1 VKILKFTTGLLL
13 LVAISGVGW
22 LVYERLKEPNGPQ
35 KKRNSISLIA
45 AVEVAPATIQSIQ
58 LLRQFTGTLD
68 SKSEFVVAPKVAG
81 RIEEIS
87 VDLGDTVE
95 RSEVVVRLDNAE
107 YTQSLKLYQADLAV
121 IRANLAEAKS
131 QLEIAKRELER
142 ITTLQ
147 QRGVSSAAENDAA
160 RATYSARTAHVEVAR
175 AQILRAQAELETA
188 RIRLGYSEVRAN
200 WRGGR
205 NFRAVAERY
214 VDEGETVTANQPLL
228 RIVDLDQLNGV
239 LSVTER
245 DYGQLQVGQIVILD
259 VDAFPDEK
267 FNGRISRVS
276 PVFDEATRQARVEV
290 TVENKDHRLKP
301 GMFIRANVELEA
313 SASAVTVPEQA
324 LVTRNNESGVFVL
337 NDDGVTVQ
345 WKPVQPG
352 ILQNGRVQ
360 LIDGSIDGLV
370 VVLGQQLLDDGS
382 AVNVVGGERQ

>member
-1 VKILKFTTGLLL
+1 M

-22 LVYERLKEPNGPQ
+22 LVYERLKELNGPQ
-35 KKRNSISLIA
+35 KKRTSISLIA
-45 AVEVAPATIQSIQ
+45 PVEVAPVTIQSIQ

-68 SKSEFVVAPKVAG
+68 SKSEFVVAPKVTG

-95 RSEVVVRLDNAE
+95 RGEVVVRLDNAE

-121 IRANLAEAKS
+121 TRANLAEAKS

-200 WRGGR
+200 WMGGR
-205 NFRAVAERY
+205 NLRAVAERY

-245 DYGQLQVGQIVILD
+245 DYGRLQVGQIVILD

-267 FNGRISRVS
+267 FNGHISRVS

-313 SASAVTVPEQA
+313 SVSAVTVPEQA

-337 NDDGVTVQ
+337 SDDGITVQ
-345 WKPVQPG
+345 WKPVQAG
-352 ILQNGRVQ
+352 IRQNGRVQ
-360 LIDGSIDGLV
+360 LIDGSIDGSV

>member
-1 VKILKFTTGLLL
+1 MKILKFTTGLLL

-22 LVYERLKEPNGPQ
+22 LVYERLKEFDNPQ

-45 AVEVAPATIQSIQ
+45 PVEVAPVTIQSIQ

-68 SKSEFVVAPKVAG
+68 SKSEFVVASKVAG

-95 RSEVVVRLDNAE
+95 RGKVVVRLDNAE

-121 IRANLAEAKS
+121 TRANLAEAKS

-142 ITTLQ
+142 VTTLQ
-147 QRGVSSAAENDAA
+147 ARGVSSESENDAA

-205 NFRAVAERY
+205 NLRAVAERY

-245 DYGQLQVGQIVILD
+245 DYGQLQVDQIVILD

-267 FNGRISRVS
+267 FTGHISRVS

-290 TVENKDHRLKP
+290 TVDNKDHRLKP
-301 GMFIRANVELEA
+301 GMFIRANVELGA
-313 SASAVTVPEQA
+313 SDSAVTVPEQA
-324 LVTRNNESGVFVL
+324 LVTRNSESGVFVL

-345 WKPVQPG
+345 WKPVQLG
-352 ILQNGRVQ
+352 IAQDGRVQ
-360 LIDGSIDGLV
+360 LVDSNIEGRV
-370 VVLGQQLLDDGS
+370 VVLGQQLLDEGS
-382 AVNVVGGERQ
+382 TVNVVGGER

>member
-1 VKILKFTTGLLL
+1 MKILKFTTGLLL

-22 LVYERLKEPNGPQ
+22 LVYERLKELNGPQ

-45 AVEVAPATIQSIQ
+45 PVEVAPVTIQSIQ

-68 SKSEFVVAPKVAG
+68 SKSEFVVAPKVTG

-95 RSEVVVRLDNAE
+95 RGEVVVRLDNAE

-121 IRANLAEAKS
+121 TRANLAEAKS

-205 NFRAVAERY
+205 NLRAVAERY

-267 FNGRISRVS
+267 FNGHISRVS

-313 SASAVTVPEQA
+313 SVSAVTVPEQA
-324 LVTRNNESGVFVL
+324 LVTRYSESGVFVL
-337 NDDGVTVQ
+337 SDDGITVQ
-345 WKPVQPG
+345 WKPVQAG

-382 AVNVVGGERQ
+382 AVNVVGGKRQ